1 MGGARP
7 GAPDRPLP
15 PPAPG
20 GVLLLYAAYAPAS
33 LLVLLG
39 GSPHLLGAAG
49 RLALALAA
57 LPVRLAAA
65 AAAAAASGLVPL
77 LLGLA
82 CAALYAQNRGLEERL
97 ALAQRRAE
105 LLDDAAFDRFVRAD
119 AALVRRHSGGPPGAL
134 CRLPSPP
141 HDASDRRLA
150 FGSPVGGP
158 AASDG

>member
-1 MGGARP
+1 MGRAGAPP
-7 GAPDRPLP
+7 GAPP
-15 PPAPG
+15 
-20 GVLLLYAAYAPAS
+20 LLYAAYAPVS

-49 RLALALAA
+49 RLALAFAA
-57 LPVRLAAA
+57 LPVRIAAA
-65 AAAAAASGLVPL
+65 AAAVAASGLVPL
-77 LLGLA
+77 ILALA

-119 AALVRRHSGGPPGAL
+119 AALVRRHYGGTAGPGAL

-141 HDASDRRLA
+141 HDAADRRPA

-158 AASDG
+158 AASNG